1 LESLPDYWIRNI
13 SNRLMMRCYSTSRMR
28 QCRSPRYATQH
39 VGEKLVTHSIPT
51 PAEHNPFDDRGPFL
65 LSLFMTLVGYSVLVA
80 LPAINSA
87 WVDQLGFT
95 DVQVNRVASADLL
108 GLFIGAV
115 LTSALI
121 GRWSRRGLTY
131 LGIALA
137 IGANALCTQY
147 VDYHTTLLLR
157 LMAGLGAG
165 FYTAVAVAGLGAHS
179 KPREAF
185 NWMLLAFAVSQF
197 LELQLI
203 PHLSMNGIY
212 LFFIATYVVTLPFV
226 KLIPAADTRSRAAET
241 VSPDTQRPTLLAWV
255 GIGAI
260 VIAYINIGA
269 YWSNIE
275 LAAEAAGLDGDWA
288 AQVIAWC
295 VLLSFGGCFTAMWIL
310 KKFDYD
316 RPLLLTFFLMV
327 LAVGVLA
334 LDFTAALFVFSVAMF
349 NFLWIF
355 IDVYQMG
362 GVSVADRSGS
372 AAAFIPGA
380 QGLGQTVGP
389 FAASIMLDL
398 GWGFDGVFVLCAL
411 ASAGALSVYAVIYL
425 KYGRQTV

>member
-1 LESLPDYWIRNI
+1 MST
-13 SNRLMMRCYSTSRMR
+13 YSET
-28 QCRSPRYATQH
+28 T
-39 VGEKLVTHSIPT
+39 VTNNT
-51 PAEHNPFDDRGPFL
+51 TTNAAAENPFDAKGPFL
-65 LSLFMTLVGYSVLVA
+65 LSLAMTLVGYSVLVA
-80 LPAINSA
+80 LPAINGA
-87 WVDQLGFT
+87 WVEQLGFSE
-95 DVQVNRVASADLL
+95 VQVNRVASADLL

-115 LTSALI
+115 MTSVLI
-121 GRWSRRGLTY
+121 KRWDRQRLTY

-137 IGANALCTQY
+137 ILANALCTQY
-147 VDYHTTLLLR
+147 VDYDTTLILR
-157 LMAGLGAG
+157 FVAGLGAG

-203 PHLSMNGIY
+203 PHLTMNDIY
-212 LFFIATYVVTLPFV
+212 LFFIATYVITLPFV
-226 KLIPAADTRSRAAET
+226 RLIPRAGSPAPLPAE
-241 VSPDTQRPTLLAWV
+241 VSSDNQRPTRLAWV

-295 VLLSFGGCFTAMWIL
+295 VLLSFVGCFTAMWVL

-316 RPLLLTFFLMV
+316 RPLLFTFVLMV
-327 LAVGVLA
+327 ISVGLLAVN
-334 LDFTAALFVFSVAMF
+334 FTAALFVFSVAIF

-389 FAASIMLDL
+389 FAASVMLDL
-398 GWGFDGVFVLCAL
+398 GWGFNGVFILCA
-411 ASAGALSVYAVIYL
+411 ATSATALCIYAVIYVT
-425 KYGRQTV
+425 YRRATATA

>member
-1 LESLPDYWIRNI
+1 MTETAI
-13 SNRLMMRCYSTSRMR
+13 S
-28 QCRSPRYATQH
+28 
-39 VGEKLVTHSIPT
+39 
-51 PAEHNPFDDRGPFL
+51 PAGPANPFDARGPFL

-80 LPAINSA
+80 LPAINGA

-115 LTSALI
+115 LTSLLI
-121 GRWSRRGLTY
+121 RTWNRQRLTY

-137 IGANALCTQY
+137 IAANGLCTQY
-147 VDYHTTLLLR
+147 VDYQMTLLLR
-157 LMAGLGAG
+157 FVAGLGAG

-203 PHLSMNGIY
+203 PHLTMNGIY
-212 LFFIATYVVTLPFV
+212 VFFIATYVVTLPFV
-226 KLIPAADTRSRAAET
+226 RLIPRSAPPAPASEPVAT
-241 VSPDTQRPTLLAWV
+241 GQRPSLLAWV

-260 VIAYINIGA
+260 VIAYVNIGA

-316 RPLLLTFFLMV
+316 RPLLFTFSLMV
-327 LAVGVLA
+327 LAVGLLA
-334 LDFTAALFVFSVAMF
+334 VEFTAAFFVFSVAMF

-380 QGLGQTVGP
+380 QGLGQTAGP
-389 FAASIMLDL
+389 FAASVMLDL

-411 ASAGALSVYAVIYL
+411 ASATALLVYTLIYL
-425 KYGRQTV
+425 RYGHQSV

>member
-1 LESLPDYWIRNI
+1 MTETAILS
-13 SNRLMMRCYSTSRMR
+13 S
-28 QCRSPRYATQH
+28 
-39 VGEKLVTHSIPT
+39 GPT
-51 PAEHNPFDDRGPFL
+51 NPFDARGPFL

-80 LPAINSA
+80 LPAINGA

-115 LTSALI
+115 LTSLLI
-121 GRWSRRGLTY
+121 RTWNRQRLTY

-137 IGANALCTQY
+137 IAANGLCTQY
-147 VDYHTTLLLR
+147 VDYQMTLLLR
-157 LMAGLGAG
+157 FVAGLGAG

-203 PHLSMNGIY
+203 PHLTMNGIY
-212 LFFIATYVVTLPFV
+212 VFFIATYVVTLPFV
-226 KLIPAADTRSRAAET
+226 RLIPRSAPPAPASEPVAT
-241 VSPDTQRPTLLAWV
+241 GQRPSLLAWV

-260 VIAYINIGA
+260 VIAYVNIGA

-316 RPLLLTFFLMV
+316 RPLLFTFSLMV
-327 LAVGVLA
+327 LAVGLLA
-334 LDFTAALFVFSVAMF
+334 VEFTAALFVFSVAMF

-380 QGLGQTVGP
+380 QGLGQTAGP
-389 FAASIMLDL
+389 FAASVMLDL

-411 ASAGALSVYAVIYL
+411 ASATALLIYTLIYL
-425 KYGRQTV
+425 RYGHQSV

>member
-1 LESLPDYWIRNI
+1 MD
-13 SNRLMMRCYSTSRMR
+13 
-28 QCRSPRYATQH
+28 H
-39 VGEKLVTHSIPT
+39 
-51 PAEHNPFDDRGPFL
+51 AELTAASASNPFDAKGPFL

-80 LPAINSA
+80 LPAINGA

-95 DVQVNRVASADLL
+95 EVEVNRVASSDLL

-115 LTSALI
+115 LTSVLI
-121 GRWSRRGLTY
+121 RSWSRQTLTY
-131 LGIALA
+131 LGIALS
-137 IGANALCTQY
+137 IVANGLCTQY
-147 VDYHTTLLLR
+147 VDYETTLMLR
-157 LMAGLGAG
+157 FVAGLGAG

-212 LFFIATYVVTLPFV
+212 IFFIATYVVTLPFV
-226 KLIPAADTRSRAAET
+226 RLIPVKSPSSVVQNASADA
-241 VSPDTQRPTLLAWV
+241 QRPNLLAWV

-275 LAAEAAGLDGDWA
+275 LAAEAAGLAGEWA

-295 VLLSFGGCFTAMWIL
+295 VLLSFGGCFTAMWVL

-316 RPLLLTFFLMV
+316 RPLLFTFVLMV
-327 LAVGVLA
+327 LAVGLLA
-334 LDFTAALFVFSVAMF
+334 FSFTTAVFVFSVAMF

-380 QGLGQTVGP
+380 QGLGQTIGP
-389 FAASIMLDL
+389 FAASVMLEL
-398 GWGFDGVFVLCAL
+398 GWGFDGVFILCAM
-411 ASAGALSVYAVIYL
+411 SSSGALLIYTLIYL
-425 KYGRQTV
+425 RYRHQPVV

>member
-1 LESLPDYWIRNI
+1 MTN
-13 SNRLMMRCYSTSRMR
+13 NTTTN
-28 QCRSPRYATQH
+28 AA
-39 VGEKLVTHSIPT
+39 
-51 PAEHNPFDDRGPFL
+51 AENPFDAKGPFL

-80 LPAINSA
+80 LPAINGA
-87 WVDQLGFT
+87 WVEQLGFSE
-95 DVQVNRVASADLL
+95 VQVNRVASADLL

-115 LTSALI
+115 MTSVLI
-121 GRWSRRGLTY
+121 KRWDRQRLIY

-137 IGANALCTQY
+137 ILANALCTQY
-147 VDYHTTLLLR
+147 VDYDTTLILR
-157 LMAGLGAG
+157 FFAGLGAG

-203 PHLSMNGIY
+203 PHLTMNGIY
-212 LFFIATYVVTLPFV
+212 LFFIATYVITLPFV
-226 KLIPAADTRSRAAET
+226 RLIPRAGSPAPLPAE
-241 VSPDTQRPTLLAWV
+241 VSSDNQRPTRLAWA

-288 AQVIAWC
+288 AQIIAWC
-295 VLLSFGGCFTAMWIL
+295 VLLSFVGCFTAMWVL

-316 RPLLLTFFLMV
+316 RPLLFTFVLMV
-327 LAVGVLA
+327 ISVGLLAVN
-334 LDFTAALFVFSVAMF
+334 FTAALFVFSVAMF

-389 FAASIMLDL
+389 FAASVMLDL
-398 GWGFDGVFVLCAL
+398 GWGFNGVFILCAA
-411 ASAGALSVYAVIYL
+411 ASATALCIYAVIYVR
-425 KYGRQTV
+425 YRRTTATA

>member
-1 LESLPDYWIRNI
+1 MD
-13 SNRLMMRCYSTSRMR
+13 
-28 QCRSPRYATQH
+28 H
-39 VGEKLVTHSIPT
+39 
-51 PAEHNPFDDRGPFL
+51 AELTTGASSNPFDARGPFL

-80 LPAINSA
+80 LPAINGA
-87 WVDQLGFT
+87 WVDQLGFSE
-95 DVQVNRVASADLL
+95 VQVNRVASADLL
-108 GLFIGAV
+108 GLFIGSV
-115 LTSALI
+115 LTSFLI
-121 GRWSRRGLTY
+121 KRWDRQHLTY

-137 IGANALCTQY
+137 ILANALCTQY
-147 VDYHTTLLLR
+147 VDYGMTLFLR
-157 LMAGLGAG
+157 FVAGLGAG

-185 NWMLLAFAVSQF
+185 NWMLLAFAISQF

-212 LFFIATYVVTLPFV
+212 VFFVITYVVTLPFV
-226 KLIPAADTRSRAAET
+226 RIIPAKSPPAMPQDTSKEE
-241 VSPDTQRPTLLAWV
+241 QRPPLLAWV

-275 LAAEAAGLDGDWA
+275 LAAEASGLDGSWA

-295 VLLSFGGCFTAMWIL
+295 VLLSFGGCFTAMWVL
-310 KKFDYD
+310 KKFDHD
-316 RPLLLTFFLMV
+316 RPLLFTFVLMV
-327 LAVGVLA
+327 MAVGLLA
-334 LDFTAALFVFSVAMF
+334 FSFTTAVFVFSVAMF

-389 FAASIMLDL
+389 FAASLMLER

-411 ASAGALSVYAVIYL
+411 ASASALLIYTL
-425 KYGRQTV
+425 IYFTYRHPPAA

>member
-1 LESLPDYWIRNI
+1 MTN
-13 SNRLMMRCYSTSRMR
+13 NTTTN
-28 QCRSPRYATQH
+28 AA
-39 VGEKLVTHSIPT
+39 
-51 PAEHNPFDDRGPFL
+51 AENPFDAKGPFL

-80 LPAINSA
+80 LPAINGA
-87 WVDQLGFT
+87 WVEQLGFSE
-95 DVQVNRVASADLL
+95 VQVNRVASADLL

-115 LTSALI
+115 MTSVLI
-121 GRWSRRGLTY
+121 KRWDRQHLTY

-137 IGANALCTQY
+137 ILANALCTQY
-147 VDYHTTLLLR
+147 VDYDTTLILR
-157 LMAGLGAG
+157 FVAGLGAG
-165 FYTAVAVAGLGAHS
+165 LYTAVAVAGLGAHS

-197 LELQLI
+197 LELQLM
-203 PHLSMNGIY
+203 PHLTMNGIY
-212 LFFIATYVVTLPFV
+212 LYFIATYVITLPFV
-226 KLIPAADTRSRAAET
+226 RLIPRAGSPTPLRAE
-241 VSPDTQRPTLLAWV
+241 VSSDNQRPTRLAWV

-295 VLLSFGGCFTAMWIL
+295 VLLSFVGCFTAMWVL

-316 RPLLLTFFLMV
+316 RPLLFTFLLMV
-327 LAVGVLA
+327 ISVGLLAVN
-334 LDFTAALFVFSVAMF
+334 FTAALFVFSVAMF

-389 FAASIMLDL
+389 FAASVMLDL
-398 GWGFDGVFVLCAL
+398 GWGFNGVFILCAA
-411 ASAGALSVYAVIYL
+411 ASATALCIYAVIYVR
-425 KYGRQTV
+425 YRRAMATA

>member
-1 LESLPDYWIRNI
+1 MGRSIGIHRRSGESRGVGRSLGSIHWCRFNERPDPSLEQ
-13 SNRLMMRCYSTSRMR
+13 T
-28 QCRSPRYATQH
+28 
-39 VGEKLVTHSIPT
+39 
-51 PAEHNPFDDRGPFL
+51 
-65 LSLFMTLVGYSVLVA
+65 
-80 LPAINSA
+80 
-87 WVDQLGFT
+87 
-95 DVQVNRVASADLL
+95 
-108 GLFIGAV
+108 
-115 LTSALI
+115 
-121 GRWSRRGLTY
+121 GLTY

-147 VDYHTTLLLR
+147 VDYDTTLLLR

-185 NWMLLAFAVSQF
+185 NWMLLAFAISQF

-212 LFFIATYVVTLPFV
+212 LFFISTYVITLPFV
-226 KLIPAADTRSRAAET
+226 RLIPTAGVPTPAPESAAPSA
-241 VSPDTQRPTLLAWV
+241 QRPTLLAWV

-327 LAVGVLA
+327 LAVGLLA
-334 LDFTAALFVFSVAMF
+334 FNFTAALFVFSVAMF

-398 GWGFDGVFVLCAL
+398 GWGFDGIFVLCAV
-411 ASAGALSVYAVIYL
+411 ASAGALLIYTLIYL
-425 KYGRQTV
+425 KYGRQTL

>member
-1 LESLPDYWIRNI
+1 MDNGR
-13 SNRLMMRCYSTSRMR
+13 
-28 QCRSPRYATQH
+28 
-39 VGEKLVTHSIPT
+39 
-51 PAEHNPFDDRGPFL
+51 PAQMPHANPFDARGPFL

-80 LPAINSA
+80 LPAINGA
-87 WVDQLGFT
+87 WVEQLGFSE
-95 DVQVNRVASADLL
+95 VEVNRVASADLL

-115 LTSALI
+115 LTSLLI
-121 GRWSRRGLTY
+121 RTWSRQTLTY

-137 IGANALCTQY
+137 IAANALCTQY
-147 VDYHTTLLLR
+147 ADYQTTLLLR
-157 LMAGLGAG
+157 LAAGLGAG
-165 FYTAVAVAGLGAHS
+165 LYTAVAVAGLGAHS

-185 NWMLLAFAVSQF
+185 NWMLLAFAISQF

-203 PHLSMNGIY
+203 PHLSMNGVY
-212 LFFIATYVVTLPFV
+212 LFFITTYVVTLPFV
-226 KLIPAADTRSRAAET
+226 RLIPKTSAPAPI
-241 VSPDTQRPTLLAWV
+241 PDASNEKQRPPLLAWV

-275 LAAEAAGLDGDWA
+275 LAAEAAGLDGDWSS
-288 AQVIAWC
+288 QVIAWS
-295 VLLSFGGCFTAMWIL
+295 VLLSFVGCFAAMWIL
-310 KKFDYD
+310 KRFDHD
-316 RPLLLTFFLMV
+316 RPLLFTFCLMV
-327 LAVGVLA
+327 MAVGLLAVEI
-334 LDFTAALFVFSVAMF
+334 TAALFVFSVAMF

-389 FAASIMLDL
+389 FAASIMLEL
-398 GWGFDGVFVLCAL
+398 GWGFNGVFILCAI
-411 ASAGALSVYAVIYL
+411 ASASALAIYSAMYL
-425 KYGRQTV
+425 KYRHQL

>member
-1 LESLPDYWIRNI
+1 MTN
-13 SNRLMMRCYSTSRMR
+13 NTTTN
-28 QCRSPRYATQH
+28 AA
-39 VGEKLVTHSIPT
+39 
-51 PAEHNPFDDRGPFL
+51 AENPFDAKGPFL

-80 LPAINSA
+80 LPAINGA
-87 WVDQLGFT
+87 WVEQLGFSE
-95 DVQVNRVASADLL
+95 VQVNRVASADLL

-115 LTSALI
+115 MTSVLI
-121 GRWSRRGLTY
+121 KRWDRQRLTY
-131 LGIALA
+131 LGIALS
-137 IGANALCTQY
+137 ILANALCTQY
-147 VDYHTTLLLR
+147 VDYDTTLILR
-157 LMAGLGAG
+157 FVAGLGAG
-165 FYTAVAVAGLGAHS
+165 IYTAVAVAGLGAHS

-203 PHLSMNGIY
+203 PYLTMNGIY
-212 LFFIATYVVTLPFV
+212 LFFIATYVITLPFV
-226 KLIPAADTRSRAAET
+226 RLIPRAGSPAPLRAE
-241 VSPDTQRPTLLAWV
+241 VSSDNQRPTRLAWV

-295 VLLSFGGCFTAMWIL
+295 VLLSFVGCFTAMWVL

-316 RPLLLTFFLMV
+316 RPLLFTFVLMV
-327 LAVGVLA
+327 ISVGLLAVN
-334 LDFTAALFVFSVAMF
+334 FTAALFVFSVAMF

-389 FAASIMLDL
+389 FAASVMLDL
-398 GWGFDGVFVLCAL
+398 GWGFNGVFILCAA
-411 ASAGALSVYAVIYL
+411 ASATALCIYAVIYVR
-425 KYGRQTV
+425 YRRAMATA

>member
-1 LESLPDYWIRNI
+1 MTND
-13 SNRLMMRCYSTSRMR
+13 TTTD
-28 QCRSPRYATQH
+28 AA
-39 VGEKLVTHSIPT
+39 
-51 PAEHNPFDDRGPFL
+51 AENPFDAKGPFL

-80 LPAINSA
+80 LPAINGA
-87 WVDQLGFT
+87 WVEQLGFSE
-95 DVQVNRVASADLL
+95 VQVNRVASADLL

-115 LTSALI
+115 MTSVLI
-121 GRWSRRGLTY
+121 KRWDRQRLTY

-137 IGANALCTQY
+137 ILANALCTQY
-147 VDYHTTLLLR
+147 VDYDTTLILR
-157 LMAGLGAG
+157 FVAGLGAG

-203 PHLSMNGIY
+203 PHLTMNGIY

-226 KLIPAADTRSRAAET
+226 RLIPRAGSPAPLPAE
-241 VSPDTQRPTLLAWV
+241 VSNDNQRPTRLAWV

-295 VLLSFGGCFTAMWIL
+295 VLLSFVGCFTAMWVL

-316 RPLLLTFFLMV
+316 RPLLITFVLMV
-327 LAVGVLA
+327 ISVGLLAVN
-334 LDFTAALFVFSVAMF
+334 FTAALFVFSVAMF

-389 FAASIMLDL
+389 FAASVMLDL
-398 GWGFDGVFVLCAL
+398 GWGFNGVFILCAA
-411 ASAGALSVYAVIYL
+411 ASATALCIYAVIDVRY
-425 KYGRQTV
+425 RRATATA

>member
-1 LESLPDYWIRNI
+1 MT
-13 SNRLMMRCYSTSRMR
+13 NRTTTYE
-28 QCRSPRYATQH
+28 A
-39 VGEKLVTHSIPT
+39 
-51 PAEHNPFDDRGPFL
+51 ADNPFDAKGPFL

-80 LPAINSA
+80 LPAINGA
-87 WVDQLGFT
+87 WVEQLGFSE
-95 DVQVNRVASADLL
+95 VQVNRVASADLL

-115 LTSALI
+115 MTSVLI
-121 GRWSRRGLTY
+121 KRWDRQRLTY

-137 IGANALCTQY
+137 ILANALCTQY
-147 VDYHTTLLLR
+147 VDYDTTLILR
-157 LMAGLGAG
+157 FVAGLGAG

-203 PHLSMNGIY
+203 PHLTMNGIY

-226 KLIPAADTRSRAAET
+226 RLIPRAGSPAPLPAE
-241 VSPDTQRPTLLAWV
+241 VSNDNQRPTLLAWV

-295 VLLSFGGCFTAMWIL
+295 VLLSFVGCFTAMWVL

-316 RPLLLTFFLMV
+316 RPLLVTFVLMV
-327 LAVGVLA
+327 ISVGLLAVN
-334 LDFTAALFVFSVAMF
+334 FTAALFVFSVAMF

-389 FAASIMLDL
+389 FAASVMLDL
-398 GWGFDGVFVLCAL
+398 GWGFNGVFILCAG
-411 ASAGALSVYAVIYL
+411 ASATALCIYAVIYM
-425 KYGRQTV
+425 KYRRTTATA

>member
-1 LESLPDYWIRNI
+1 MTDPAV
-13 SNRLMMRCYSTSRMR
+13 STSA
-28 QCRSPRYATQH
+28 P
-39 VGEKLVTHSIPT
+39 V
-51 PAEHNPFDDRGPFL
+51 NPFDARGPFL

-80 LPAINSA
+80 LPAINGA

-95 DVQVNRVASADLL
+95 DVEVNRVASADLL

-115 LTSALI
+115 LTSVLI
-121 GRWSRRGLTY
+121 RTWDRQKLAY

-137 IGANALCTQY
+137 IIANGLCTRY
-147 VDYHTTLLLR
+147 TDYETTLMLR
-157 LMAGLGAG
+157 LVAGLGSG

-179 KPREAF
+179 RPREAF
-185 NWMLLAFAVSQF
+185 NWMLLAFAVYQF

-203 PHLSMNGIY
+203 PHLTMNGIY
-212 LFFIATYVVTLPFV
+212 VFFIATYVVTLPFV
-226 KLIPAADTRSRAAET
+226 RVIPKT
-241 VSPDTQRPTLLAWV
+241 SPPPSPTDAPSDAQKPTLLAWV

-275 LAAEAAGLDGDWA
+275 LAAEAAGIDGDWA

-295 VLLSFGGCFTAMWIL
+295 VLLSFVGCFTAMWVL

-316 RPLLLTFFLMV
+316 RPLLFTFVLMV
-327 LAVGVLA
+327 MAVGLLA
-334 LDFTAALFVFSVAMF
+334 INFTAAVFVFSVAMF

-389 FAASIMLDL
+389 FAASVMLDL
-398 GWGFDGVFVLCAL
+398 GWGFDGVFVLCAV
-411 ASAGALSVYAVIYL
+411 ASAGALLIYTLIYL
-425 KYGRQTV
+425 RFRHHPG

>member
-1 LESLPDYWIRNI
+1 MTDTAVT
-13 SNRLMMRCYSTSRMR
+13 TS
-28 QCRSPRYATQH
+28 PHT
-39 VGEKLVTHSIPT
+39 
-51 PAEHNPFDDRGPFL
+51 NPFDARGPFL

-80 LPAINSA
+80 LPAINGA
-87 WVDQLGFT
+87 WVDQLGFSE
-95 DVQVNRVASADLL
+95 VEVNRVASADLL

-121 GRWSRRGLTY
+121 KRWNRQGLTY

-137 IGANALCTQY
+137 IIANALCTQY
-147 VDYHTTLLLR
+147 VDYETTLALR
-157 LMAGLGAG
+157 FVAGLGSG

-212 LFFIATYVVTLPFV
+212 VFFIATYVVTLPFV
-226 KLIPAADTRSRAAET
+226 RLIPKTSPQVQSAAA
-241 VSPDTQRPTLLAWV
+241 TQPTEKGNEARPTLLAWV
-255 GIGAI
+255 GIAAI

-275 LAAEAAGLDGDWA
+275 LAAESAGLDGNWA

-295 VLLSFGGCFTAMWIL
+295 VLLSFVGCFTAMWVL
-310 KKFDYD
+310 KRFDYD
-316 RPLLLTFFLMV
+316 RPLLFTFLLMV
-327 LAVGVLA
+327 VAVGLLAVQV
-334 LDFTAALFVFSVAMF
+334 TAALFVFSVAMF

-380 QGLGQTVGP
+380 QGLGQTIGP
-389 FAASIMLDL
+389 FAASVMLDI
-398 GWGFDGVFVLCAL
+398 GWGFDGVFILCAL
-411 ASAGALSVYAVIYL
+411 ASAAALLIYVAIYL
-425 KYGRQTV
+425 KYRHATH

>member
-1 LESLPDYWIRNI
+1 MTN
-13 SNRLMMRCYSTSRMR
+13 NTTTN
-28 QCRSPRYATQH
+28 AA
-39 VGEKLVTHSIPT
+39 
-51 PAEHNPFDDRGPFL
+51 AENPFDAKGPFL

-80 LPAINSA
+80 LPAINGA
-87 WVDQLGFT
+87 WVEQLGFSE
-95 DVQVNRVASADLL
+95 VQVNRVASADLL

-115 LTSALI
+115 MTSVLI
-121 GRWSRRGLTY
+121 KRWDRQRLTY

-137 IGANALCTQY
+137 ILANALCTQY
-147 VDYHTTLLLR
+147 VDYDTTLILR
-157 LMAGLGAG
+157 FVAGLGAG

-203 PHLSMNGIY
+203 PHLTMNGIY
-212 LFFIATYVVTLPFV
+212 LFFIATYVITLPFV
-226 KLIPAADTRSRAAET
+226 RLIPRTGSPAPLPAE
-241 VSPDTQRPTLLAWV
+241 VSNANQRPTRLAWV

-295 VLLSFGGCFTAMWIL
+295 VLLSFVGCFTAMWVL

-316 RPLLLTFFLMV
+316 RPLLITFVLMV
-327 LAVGVLA
+327 ISVGLLAVN
-334 LDFTAALFVFSVAMF
+334 FTAALFVFSVAMF

-389 FAASIMLDL
+389 FAASVMLDL
-398 GWGFDGVFVLCAL
+398 GWGFNGVFILCAA
-411 ASAGALSVYAVIYL
+411 ASATALCIYAAIYM
-425 KYGRQTV
+425 KYRRTTATA

>member
-1 LESLPDYWIRNI
+1 MTDP
-13 SNRLMMRCYSTSRMR
+13 
-28 QCRSPRYATQH
+28 A
-39 VGEKLVTHSIPT
+39 VPT
-51 PAEHNPFDDRGPFL
+51 PAPVNPFDARGPFL

-80 LPAINSA
+80 LPAINGA

-115 LTSALI
+115 LTSVLI
-121 GRWSRRGLTY
+121 RTWDRQKLTY

-137 IGANALCTQY
+137 IIANALCTQY
-147 VDYHTTLLLR
+147 VDYETTLILR
-157 LMAGLGAG
+157 LLAGLGSG

-179 KPREAF
+179 RPREAF
-185 NWMLLAFAVSQF
+185 NWMLLAFAISQF

-203 PHLSMNGIY
+203 PHLTMNGIY
-212 LFFIATYVVTLPFV
+212 VFFIATYVVTLPFV
-226 KLIPAADTRSRAAET
+226 RVIPKTSPLDSAADATD
-241 VSPDTQRPTLLAWV
+241 DTQKPTLLAWI

-275 LAAEAAGLDGDWA
+275 LAAEAAGIEGDWA

-295 VLLSFGGCFTAMWIL
+295 VLLSFVGCFTAMWVL

-316 RPLLLTFFLMV
+316 RPLLFTFVLMV
-327 LAVGVLA
+327 IAVGLLA
-334 LDFTAALFVFSVAMF
+334 INFTAAVFVLSVAMF

-389 FAASIMLDL
+389 FAASIMLEL
-398 GWGFDGVFVLCAL
+398 GWGFDGVFVLCAV
-411 ASAGALSVYAVIYL
+411 ASAGALLIYTLIYL
-425 KYGRQTV
+425 RFRHHPA

>member
-1 LESLPDYWIRNI
+1 MTN
-13 SNRLMMRCYSTSRMR
+13 NTTTN
-28 QCRSPRYATQH
+28 AA
-39 VGEKLVTHSIPT
+39 
-51 PAEHNPFDDRGPFL
+51 AENPFDTKGPFL

-80 LPAINSA
+80 LPAINGA
-87 WVDQLGFT
+87 WVEQLGFSE
-95 DVQVNRVASADLL
+95 VQVNRVASADLL

-115 LTSALI
+115 MTSVLI
-121 GRWSRRGLTY
+121 KRWDRQRLTY

-137 IGANALCTQY
+137 ILANALCTQY
-147 VDYHTTLLLR
+147 VDYDTTLILR
-157 LMAGLGAG
+157 FVAGLGAG

-203 PHLSMNGIY
+203 PHLTMNGIY
-212 LFFIATYVVTLPFV
+212 LFFIATYVITLPFV
-226 KLIPAADTRSRAAET
+226 RLIPRAGSPAPLRAE
-241 VSPDTQRPTLLAWV
+241 VSSDNQRPTRLAWV

-275 LAAEAAGLDGDWA
+275 LAAEAAGLDGNWA

-295 VLLSFGGCFTAMWIL
+295 VLLSFAGCFTAMGVL

-316 RPLLLTFFLMV
+316 RPLLFTFVLMV
-327 LAVGVLA
+327 LAVGLLA
-334 LDFTAALFVFSVAMF
+334 FSFTTAVFVFSVAMF
-349 NFLWIF
+349 NYLWIF

-362 GVSVADRSGS
+362 GVSVVDRSGS

-389 FAASIMLDL
+389 FAASLMLER
-398 GWGFDGVFVLCAL
+398 GWGFDGVFIMCAL
-411 ASAGALSVYAVIYL
+411 ASASALLIYTL
-425 KYGRQTV
+425 IYFTYRHQPAA

>member
-1 LESLPDYWIRNI
+1 VQASHFLE
-13 SNRLMMRCYSTSRMR
+13 C
-28 QCRSPRYATQH
+28 
-39 VGEKLVTHSIPT
+39 LVTETAISPAGPT
-51 PAEHNPFDDRGPFL
+51 NPFDARGPFL

-80 LPAINSA
+80 LPAINGA

-115 LTSALI
+115 LTSLLI
-121 GRWSRRGLTY
+121 RTWNRQRLTY

-137 IGANALCTQY
+137 IAANGLCTQY
-147 VDYHTTLLLR
+147 VDYQMTLLLR
-157 LMAGLGAG
+157 FVAGLGAG

-203 PHLSMNGIY
+203 PHLTMNGIY
-212 LFFIATYVVTLPFV
+212 VFFIATYVVTLPFV
-226 KLIPAADTRSRAAET
+226 RLIPRSAPPAPASEPVAT
-241 VSPDTQRPTLLAWV
+241 GQRPSLLAWV

-260 VIAYINIGA
+260 VIAYVNIGA

-316 RPLLLTFFLMV
+316 RPLLFTFSLMV
-327 LAVGVLA
+327 LAVGLLA
-334 LDFTAALFVFSVAMF
+334 VEFTAAFFVFSVAMF

-380 QGLGQTVGP
+380 QGLGQTAGP
-389 FAASIMLDL
+389 FAASVMLDL

-411 ASAGALSVYAVIYL
+411 ASATALLVYTLIYL
-425 KYGRQTV
+425 RYGHQSV

>member
-1 LESLPDYWIRNI
+1 MTN
-13 SNRLMMRCYSTSRMR
+13 NTTTN
-28 QCRSPRYATQH
+28 AA
-39 VGEKLVTHSIPT
+39 
-51 PAEHNPFDDRGPFL
+51 AENPFDAKGPFL

-80 LPAINSA
+80 LPAINGA
-87 WVDQLGFT
+87 WVEQLGFSE
-95 DVQVNRVASADLL
+95 VQVNRVASADLL

-115 LTSALI
+115 MTSVLI
-121 GRWSRRGLTY
+121 KRWDRQRLTY

-137 IGANALCTQY
+137 ILANALCTQY
-147 VDYHTTLLLR
+147 VDYDTTLILR
-157 LMAGLGAG
+157 FVAGLGAG

-203 PHLSMNGIY
+203 PHLTMNGIY
-212 LFFIATYVVTLPFV
+212 LFFIATYVITLPFV
-226 KLIPAADTRSRAAET
+226 RLIPRAGSPAPLPAE
-241 VSPDTQRPTLLAWV
+241 VSSDNQRPTRLAWV

-295 VLLSFGGCFTAMWIL
+295 VLLSFVGCFTAMWVL
-310 KKFDYD
+310 KKFDHD
-316 RPLLLTFFLMV
+316 RPLLFTFVLMV
-327 LAVGVLA
+327 ISVGLLAVN
-334 LDFTAALFVFSVAMF
+334 FTAALFVFSVAMF

-389 FAASIMLDL
+389 FAASVMLDL
-398 GWGFDGVFVLCAL
+398 GWGFNGVFILCAA
-411 ASAGALSVYAVIYL
+411 ASTTALCIYAVIYVS
-425 KYGRQTV
+425 YRRATATA

>member
-1 LESLPDYWIRNI
+1 MPH
-13 SNRLMMRCYSTSRMR
+13 
-28 QCRSPRYATQH
+28 A
-39 VGEKLVTHSIPT
+39 
-51 PAEHNPFDDRGPFL
+51 NPFDARGPFL

-80 LPAINSA
+80 LPAINGA
-87 WVDQLGFT
+87 WVEQLGFSE
-95 DVQVNRVASADLL
+95 VEVNRVASADLL

-115 LTSALI
+115 LTSLLI
-121 GRWSRRGLTY
+121 RTWSRQTLTY

-137 IGANALCTQY
+137 IAANGLCTQY
-147 VDYHTTLLLR
+147 ADYQTTLVLR
-157 LMAGLGAG
+157 LAAGLGAG
-165 FYTAVAVAGLGAHS
+165 LYTAVAVAGLGAHS

-185 NWMLLAFAVSQF
+185 NWMLLAFAISQF

-203 PHLSMNGIY
+203 PHLSMNGVY
-212 LFFIATYVVTLPFV
+212 LFFIATYVVTL
-226 KLIPAADTRSRAAET
+226 
-241 VSPDTQRPTLLAWV
+241 QRPPLLAWV

-275 LAAEAAGLDGDWA
+275 LAAAAAGLDGDWS
-288 AQVIAWC
+288 AQIIAWS
-295 VLLSFGGCFTAMWIL
+295 VLLSFVGCFAAMWIL
-310 KKFDYD
+310 KRFDHD
-316 RPLLLTFFLMV
+316 RPLLFTFCLMV
-327 LAVGVLA
+327 MAVGLLAVEI
-334 LDFTAALFVFSVAMF
+334 TAALFVFSVAMF

-389 FAASIMLDL
+389 FAASIMLEL
-398 GWGFDGVFVLCAL
+398 GWGFNGIFILCAT
-411 ASAGALSVYAVIYL
+411 ASASALAIYFVIYL
-425 KYGRQTV
+425 KYRQQP

>member
-1 LESLPDYWIRNI
+1 MTN
-13 SNRLMMRCYSTSRMR
+13 NTTTN
-28 QCRSPRYATQH
+28 AA
-39 VGEKLVTHSIPT
+39 
-51 PAEHNPFDDRGPFL
+51 AENPFDAKGPFL

-80 LPAINSA
+80 LPAINGA
-87 WVDQLGFT
+87 WVEQLGFSE
-95 DVQVNRVASADLL
+95 VQVNRVASADLL

-115 LTSALI
+115 MTSVLI
-121 GRWSRRGLTY
+121 KRWDRQRLTY
-131 LGIALA
+131 LGIVLA
-137 IGANALCTQY
+137 ILANALCTQY
-147 VDYHTTLLLR
+147 VDYDTTLILR
-157 LMAGLGAG
+157 FVAGLGAG

-203 PHLSMNGIY
+203 PHLTMNGIY
-212 LFFIATYVVTLPFV
+212 LFFIATYVITLPFV
-226 KLIPAADTRSRAAET
+226 RLIPRAGSPALLRAE
-241 VSPDTQRPTLLAWV
+241 VSSDNQRPTRLAWV

-295 VLLSFGGCFTAMWIL
+295 VLLSFVGCFTAMWVL

-316 RPLLLTFFLMV
+316 RPLLFTFVLMV
-327 LAVGVLA
+327 ISVGLLAVN
-334 LDFTAALFVFSVAMF
+334 FTAALFVFSVAMF

-389 FAASIMLDL
+389 FAASVMLDL
-398 GWGFDGVFVLCAL
+398 GWGFNGVFILCAA
-411 ASAGALSVYAVIYL
+411 ASATALCIYAVIYVR
-425 KYGRQTV
+425 YRRAMATA

>member
-1 LESLPDYWIRNI
+1 MTDP
-13 SNRLMMRCYSTSRMR
+13 
-28 QCRSPRYATQH
+28 A
-39 VGEKLVTHSIPT
+39 VPT
-51 PAEHNPFDDRGPFL
+51 PAPVNPFDARGPFL

-80 LPAINSA
+80 LPAINGA

-115 LTSALI
+115 LTSVLI
-121 GRWSRRGLTY
+121 RTWDRQKLTY

-137 IGANALCTQY
+137 IIANALCTQY
-147 VDYHTTLLLR
+147 VDYETTLILR
-157 LMAGLGAG
+157 LLAGLGSG

-179 KPREAF
+179 RPREAF
-185 NWMLLAFAVSQF
+185 NWMLLAFAISQF

-203 PHLSMNGIY
+203 PHLTMNGIY
-212 LFFIATYVVTLPFV
+212 VFFIATYVVTLPFV
-226 KLIPAADTRSRAAET
+226 RVIPKTSPLDSAADATD
-241 VSPDTQRPTLLAWV
+241 DTQKPTLLAWI

-275 LAAEAAGLDGDWA
+275 LAAEAAGIEGDWA

-295 VLLSFGGCFTAMWIL
+295 VLLSFVGCFTAMWVL

-316 RPLLLTFFLMV
+316 RPLLFTFVLMV
-327 LAVGVLA
+327 MAVGLLAINFTVAVFVL
-334 LDFTAALFVFSVAMF
+334 SVAMF

-389 FAASIMLDL
+389 FAASIMLEL
-398 GWGFDGVFVLCAL
+398 GWGFDGVFVLCAV
-411 ASAGALSVYAVIYL
+411 ASAGALLIYTLIYL
-425 KYGRQTV
+425 RFRHHPA

>member
-1 LESLPDYWIRNI
+1 MHNDELAAASA
-13 SNRLMMRCYSTSRMR
+13 S
-28 QCRSPRYATQH
+28 
-39 VGEKLVTHSIPT
+39 
-51 PAEHNPFDDRGPFL
+51 NPFDARGPFL

-80 LPAINSA
+80 LPAINGA

-95 DVQVNRVASADLL
+95 EVEVNRVASSDLL

-115 LTSALI
+115 LTSVLI
-121 GRWSRRGLTY
+121 RSWSRRTLTY
-131 LGIALA
+131 IGIVLA
-137 IGANALCTQY
+137 VVANGLCTQY
-147 VDYHTTLLLR
+147 VDYETTLMLR
-157 LMAGLGAG
+157 FVAGLGAG
-165 FYTAVAVAGLGAHS
+165 FYTAVAVACLGAHS
-179 KPREAF
+179 RPREAF

-226 KLIPAADTRSRAAET
+226 RLIPATNPPIVAQNAPAKEE
-241 VSPDTQRPTLLAWV
+241 RPELLAWV

-260 VIAYINIGA
+260 VIAYVNIGA

-275 LAAEAAGLDGDWA
+275 LAAEAAGLDGNWA

-295 VLLSFGGCFTAMWIL
+295 VLLSFGGCFTAMWVL
-310 KKFDYD
+310 KKFDHD
-316 RPLLLTFFLMV
+316 RPLLFTFVLMV
-327 LAVGVLA
+327 LAVGLLA
-334 LDFTAALFVFSVAMF
+334 FSFTAAVFVFSVAMF

-362 GVSVADRSGS
+362 GVSVADHSGS

-380 QGLGQTVGP
+380 QGLGQTLGP
-389 FAASIMLDL
+389 FAASLMLER

-411 ASAGALSVYAVIYL
+411 ASAAALLIYTL
-425 KYGRQTV
+425 IYFTYRHQPTA

>member
-1 LESLPDYWIRNI
+1 
-13 SNRLMMRCYSTSRMR
+13 M
-28 QCRSPRYATQH
+28 
-39 VGEKLVTHSIPT
+39 THSIPT
-51 PAEHNPFDDRGPFL
+51 PAEHYPFDDRGPFL

-121 GRWSRRGLTY
+121 RRWSRQGLTY

-147 VDYHTTLLLR
+147 VDYDTTLLLR
-157 LMAGLGAG
+157 LVAGLGAG

-179 KPREAF
+179 RPREAF
-185 NWMLLAFAVSQF
+185 NWMLLAFAISQF

-212 LFFIATYVVTLPFV
+212 LFFIATYVITLPFV
-226 KLIPAADTRSRAAET
+226 RLIPTVTVPAQVPES
-241 VSPDTQRPTLLAWV
+241 VSPNTQRPTLLAWV

-327 LAVGVLA
+327 LAVGLLA

-411 ASAGALSVYAVIYL
+411 ASAGALSIYAVIYL
-425 KYGRQTV
+425 KYGHQTI

>member
-1 LESLPDYWIRNI
+1 MDNGR
-13 SNRLMMRCYSTSRMR
+13 
-28 QCRSPRYATQH
+28 
-39 VGEKLVTHSIPT
+39 
-51 PAEHNPFDDRGPFL
+51 PAQMPHANPFDARGPFL

-80 LPAINSA
+80 LPAINGA
-87 WVDQLGFT
+87 WVEQLGFSE
-95 DVQVNRVASADLL
+95 VEVNRVASADLL

-115 LTSALI
+115 LTSLLI
-121 GRWSRRGLTY
+121 RTWSRQALTY

-137 IGANALCTQY
+137 IAANALCTQY
-147 VDYHTTLLLR
+147 ADYQTTLLLR
-157 LMAGLGAG
+157 LAAGLGAG
-165 FYTAVAVAGLGAHS
+165 LYTAVAVAGLGAHS

-185 NWMLLAFAVSQF
+185 NWMLLAFAISQF

-203 PHLSMNGIY
+203 PHLSMNGVY

-226 KLIPAADTRSRAAET
+226 RLIPKTSAPAPIPEASNEK
-241 VSPDTQRPTLLAWV
+241 QRPPLLAWV

-275 LAAEAAGLDGDWA
+275 LAAEAAGLDGDWS
-288 AQVIAWC
+288 AQVIAWS
-295 VLLSFGGCFTAMWIL
+295 VLLSFVGCFAAMWIL
-310 KKFDYD
+310 KRFDHD
-316 RPLLLTFFLMV
+316 RPLLFTFCLMV
-327 LAVGVLA
+327 IAVGLLAVEI
-334 LDFTAALFVFSVAMF
+334 TAALFVFSVAMF

-389 FAASIMLDL
+389 FAASIMLEL
-398 GWGFDGVFVLCAL
+398 GWGFNGVFILCAI
-411 ASAGALSVYAVIYL
+411 ASASALAIYSAMYL
-425 KYGRQTV
+425 KYRQQL

>member
-1 LESLPDYWIRNI
+1 MTDPAV
-13 SNRLMMRCYSTSRMR
+13 STSA
-28 QCRSPRYATQH
+28 P
-39 VGEKLVTHSIPT
+39 V
-51 PAEHNPFDDRGPFL
+51 NPFDARGPFL

-80 LPAINSA
+80 LPAINGA

-95 DVQVNRVASADLL
+95 DVEVNRVASADLL

-115 LTSALI
+115 LTSMLI
-121 GRWSRRGLTY
+121 RTWDRQKLTY

-137 IGANALCTQY
+137 IIANGLCTRY
-147 VDYHTTLLLR
+147 TDYETTLMLR
-157 LMAGLGAG
+157 LVAGLGSG

-179 KPREAF
+179 RPREAF

-203 PHLSMNGIY
+203 PHLTMNGIY
-212 LFFIATYVVTLPFV
+212 VFFIGTYVVTLPFV
-226 KLIPAADTRSRAAET
+226 RVIPKT
-241 VSPDTQRPTLLAWV
+241 SPPPSPTDASSDAQKPTLLAWV

-275 LAAEAAGLDGDWA
+275 LAAEAAGIAGNWT
-288 AQVIAWC
+288 AQVLAWC
-295 VLLSFGGCFTAMWIL
+295 VLLSFVGCFTAMWVL

-316 RPLLLTFFLMV
+316 RPLLFTFVLMV
-327 LAVGVLA
+327 IAVGLLA
-334 LDFTAALFVFSVAMF
+334 INFTAAVFVFSVAMF

-389 FAASIMLDL
+389 FAASVMLDL
-398 GWGFDGVFVLCAL
+398 GWGFDGVFVLCAA
-411 ASAGALSVYAVIYL
+411 ASAGALLIYTLIYL
-425 KYGRQTV
+425 RFRHHPG